1 MPTDFVHDGKQA
13 PRPFFVHLHEQAI
26 AVAEGLDKIREIV
39 SGGSPELSHISEIID
54 GFDVK
59 SNELE
64 ESLALLADVQ
74 MGQESDPE
82 SNVGP
87 FGERQTYLEKTY
99 VEWLS
104 ARNDIS
110 ETLAL
115 HPAEKLTKEEEKHI
129 LGPLYE
135 RADALEA
142 KIVDAPCDDGRAL
155 AIKCLTAFAEFPEL
169 IPDGA
174 VVRIREE
181 AARMV
186 NLTDAKT
193 T

>member
-1 MPTDFVHDGKQA
+1 MPTEFVHDGERA

-26 AVAEGLDKIREIV
+26 AVAEGLDSIREAV
-39 SGGSPELSHISEIID
+39 SGGSTELSRISEIID
-54 GFDVK
+54 SFDAQ

-64 ESLALLADVQ
+64 GSLALLADIQ
-74 MGQESDPE
+74 MGQQSEPN

-87 FGERQTYLEKTY
+87 FGERQTDLENTY

-110 ETLAL
+110 ETLTL
-115 HPAEKLTKEEEKHI
+115 HPAGKLTKEEEKQI

-174 VVRIREE
+174 VARIREE

-186 NLTDAKT
+186 NLSDRA
-193 T
+193 